1 MTKIFVTGITGLVG
15 SAFAVSLLRERKD
28 MEIVALARGSAI
40 QNAMERTEEII
51 REQCKYDDCP
61 EVADEVISRM
71 SVIEGDIVHF
81 DYKDEAVKDVISDC
95 DIIFHCAADVNL
107 GKDPEGKTFK
117 INYDGTQNMLDFAK
131 HIDVKEFHYVSTAFI
146 AGCLNGVAYED
157 KPVDNGFFNSYEK
170 SKFMAEQ
177 LVRNSGIPFSV
188 YRPAIVTGRLRDGKT
203 RKPLAFYRV
212 LEFVA
217 KVKKHICTK
226 NNLDAAEF
234 APLSFRFETYPAE
247 RVYFSPIDF
256 ISDSIV
262 KIFQLP
268 VQNKAYH
275 LTGARPPSAPEIAQ
289 AMQESLKVADVK
301 VVSVANNKT
310 KEEKLI
316 NKFLG
321 DLLPY
326 FSSRIEFDQTNVR
339 EALGEDAI
347 NWHYDVPLLNVMIK
361 EYYRHFFP
369 NVEWLQ
375 KISSE

>member
-15 SAFAVSLLRERKD
+15 SAFAVQLIRERD
-28 MEIVALARGSAI
+28 DYEIVALARGGAN
-40 QNAMERTEEII
+40 QNAADRTEEII
-51 REQCKYDDCP
+51 REQCKYDHCP
-61 EVADEVISRM
+61 EVTEKVLSKLT
-71 SVIEGDIVHF
+71 VLEGDIVTF
-81 DYKDEAVKDVISDC
+81 
-95 DIIFHCAADVNL
+95 
-107 GKDPEGKTFK
+107 DPEDESIQDAIEGCK
-117 INYDGTQNMLDFAK
+117 ISSIVPQMLTLEKILMAKPSRLIMRVLRICWLWPSILTQKNFIMSVLLLLLVALKAPHTKIIRLTMVSLTHMRKANIWLKDWSVTQDFRFLCIVRQLLQPLSDGM
-131 HIDVKEFHYVSTAFI
+131 
-146 AGCLNGVAYED
+146 
-157 KPVDNGFFNSYEK
+157 
-170 SKFMAEQ
+170 
-177 LVRNSGIPFSV
+177 
-188 YRPAIVTGRLRDGKT
+188 T

-226 NNLDAAEF
+226 HGLDAAEF
-234 APLSFRFETYPAE
+234 APLTFRFDTRPSDQ
-247 RVYFSPIDF
+247 VYFSPIDF

-268 VQNKAYH
+268 VANKAYH
-275 LTGARPPSAPEIAQ
+275 LTGARPTSTDDITQ
-289 AMQESLKVADVK
+289 SMQETLRVGHVNVIAG
-301 VVSVANNKT
+301 VSDKS

-326 FSSRIEFDQTNVR
+326 FSSRIHFDQTNVR

-347 NWHYDVPLLNVMIK
+347 NWHYDVAGLDVMMK

-375 KISSE
+375 KICAD